1 MSMTTQH
8 RFQLWGWILF
18 VFSAIFFM
26 VASLRAGDLVSLI
39 GGLLFLLACFVF
51 LTPLLAEL
59 RASSNSLSQQR
70 KYSRYLPG
78 WFRAANLRW
87 HAPGAPLKLP
97 VPAHQQDQ
105 IQRHQVRSELRFFAS
120 TR

>member
-26 VASLRAGDLVSLI
+26 LSSLRAGDLVSLV

-59 RASSNSLSQQR
+59 RAAPNSLTQQR
-70 KYSRYLPG
+70 KYSRYLRG
-78 WFRAANLRW
+78 WFRAANLQWR
-87 HAPGAPLKLP
+87 APGAPMKLQ
-97 VPAHQQDQ
+97 VPAHQRDQ

>member
-26 VASLRAGDLVSLI
+26 VSSLRAGDLASLV

-51 LTPLLAEL
+51 LAPLLAEL
-59 RASSNSLSQQR
+59 RASTNNVSQR
-70 KYSRYLPG
+70 PNYSRFLPA
-78 WFRAANLRW
+78 WSRAEILQWR
-87 HAPGAPLKLP
+87 APGAPMKLP
-97 VPAHQQDQ
+97 VLAHQQDQ
-105 IQRHQVRSELRFFAS
+105 IRRHQVRSELRFFAS

>member
-26 VASLRAGDLVSLI
+26 VSSLRAGDPVSLI
-39 GGLLFLLACFVF
+39 GGLLFLIACFVF

-59 RASSNSLSQQR
+59 RASTNSLSQQR

-78 WFRAANLRW
+78 WFRAANCLSR
-87 HAPGAPLKLP
+87 APGGPMKLP
-97 VPAHQQDQ
+97 VPVHQQDQ
-105 IQRHQVRSELRFFAS
+105 IRRHQVRSELRFFAS